1 MIAIIAAAIAFQP
14 DNVLTPK
21 EAKAGFKL
29 LFDGKTTN
37 GWHNFKAKGVRS
49 GWTITD
55 GVLASTDPAN
65 AGDIVSEEK
74 FDWFELYV
82 DYNVSKGGN
91 SGIMFRVADDGDATW
106 HSGPEI
112 QIMDRD
118 VDPKGQL
125 AGYLYQIYPSHD
137 EAVKPPDA
145 TKPPGEWN
153 RLHIIVSPK
162 KCETFMNGVKYY
174 EYVYGS
180 ADFWDRVKKSKFSEF
195 PGFGKLDKGSIAI
208 QGDHGL
214 VSFKNIKIR
223 PIKATRR

>member
-1 MIAIIAAAIAFQP
+1 MIATFLAAAMLQT
-14 DNVLTPK
+14 DNTLTRQ
-21 EAKAGFKL
+21 EVRAGFKL
-29 LFDGKTTN
+29 LFDGKTTR
-37 GWHNFKAKGVRS
+37 GWHNFLKTGVGS
-49 GWTITD
+49 GWTIKD
-55 GVLASTDPAN
+55 GVLSSSDPGK

-74 FDWFELYV
+74 YDWFEMWV

-91 SGIMFRVADDGDATW
+91 SGIMFRVADEGEAMW

-118 VDPKGQL
+118 VDPHGQL

-137 EAVKPPDA
+137 ETVKPPDS

-153 RLHIIVSPK
+153 RLHLIVSPK

-180 ADFWDRVKKSKFSEF
+180 ADFWDRVKKSKFSEY
-195 PGFGKLDKGSIAI
+195 PNFGKLAIGRIGI
-208 QGDHGL
+208 QGDHGV

-223 PIKATRR
+223 RIRAGR